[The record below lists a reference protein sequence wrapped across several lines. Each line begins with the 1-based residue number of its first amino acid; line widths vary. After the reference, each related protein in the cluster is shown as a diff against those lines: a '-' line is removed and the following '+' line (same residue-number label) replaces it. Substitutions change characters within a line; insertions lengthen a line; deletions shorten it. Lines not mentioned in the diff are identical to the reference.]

1 MAERRIPKK
10 QNWLGFKDALSAAH
24 NPKNADELL
33 PQSPARMR
41 LAYDELL
48 ANQLA
53 LAIVRQRVKKQAGR
67 EIRGNGMLRKKYW
80 KSCLSS

>member
-1 MAERRIPKK
+1 
-10 QNWLGFKDALSAAH
+10 
-24 NPKNADELL
+24 
-33 PQSPARMR
+33 MR

-67 EIRGNGMLRKKYW
+67 EIRGNGMLRKKILEKLPFRLTAAQEKVLGEIYADQGSGFRMLRLLQGDVGAGKPSW
-80 KSCLSS
+80 R